1 MRRTRWLEFTWVFLL
16 PLLVCAG
23 TLASGDSGASA
34 KKGGAR
40 WGANYFPNVPL
51 ITHEGKTVRFFDDLI
66 KDKVVVINFIY
77 TSCPDVCPLETAKL
91 AELQWILGDR
101 VGRDVFIY
109 SITIDPETDTPE
121 VLKKYAERY
130 QAGPG
135 WLFLT
140 GKEADI
146 TLLRVK
152 LGLYIDDIQDDDSN
166 DHNVSL
172 IIGNQSTGRW
182 MKRSPFEN
190 SYFLASQVGSWLH
203 NWKLPAANRDSYANA
218 PEVRHLP
225 DGERLFRTRCA
236 ACHIIGGRDQASAF
250 QNAHMLGPDLLN
262 VTQRRDRTWLA
273 RWLAEPDKMLAEKD
287 PLALELH
294 AKHGGVSM
302 PNMALT
308 EKDVGAL
315 LEYFE
320 VESRRVEEFQEN
332 TVAGSADQQD
342 SGARKACCQKGKRAV
357 LSKYETPA
365 QTVSRGEG
373 SETRQSGLI
382 PDFSVQSAGL
392 GCVFLLLAGVF
403 RRRSSTSVE
412 G

>member
-1 MRRTRWLEFTWVFLL
+1 
-16 PLLVCAG
+16 
-23 TLASGDSGASA
+23 
-34 KKGGAR
+34 
-40 WGANYFPNVPL
+40 
-51 ITHEGKTVRFFDDLI
+51 
-66 KDKVVVINFIY
+66 
-77 TSCPDVCPLETAKL
+77 
-91 AELQWILGDR
+91 
-101 VGRDVFIY
+101 
-109 SITIDPETDTPE
+109 
-121 VLKKYAERY
+121 
-130 QAGPG
+130 
-135 WLFLT
+135 
-140 GKEADI
+140 
-146 TLLRVK
+146 
-152 LGLYIDDIQDDDSN
+152 
-166 DHNVSL
+166 
-172 IIGNQSTGRW
+172 
-182 MKRSPFEN
+182 
-190 SYFLASQVGSWLH
+190 
-203 NWKLPAANRDSYANA
+203 
-218 PEVRHLP
+218 
-225 DGERLFRTRCA
+225 
-236 ACHIIGGRDQASAF
+236 
-250 QNAHMLGPDLLN
+250 
-262 VTQRRDRTWLA
+262 
-273 RWLAEPDKMLAEKD
+273 
-287 PLALELH
+287 
-294 AKHGGVSM
+294 M